1 MENINTV
8 WAKTAELNGRIH
20 CLLRLSTYEK
30 YDDLSG
36 LDINYQD
43 KEQLFLLD
51 ELRDIM
57 DKLSDVEDRI
67 SYLSLPIKKV
77 SQLRLN
83 ESGRYETLHG
93 HYYT

>member
-8 WAKTAELNGRIH
+8 WAKTAELNGTIRS
-20 CLLRLSTYEK
+20 LLRLSTYEK

-36 LDINYQD
+36 LDIDYQD

-57 DKLSDVEDRI
+57 DDGEKIFR
-67 SYLSLPIKKV
+67 
-77 SQLRLN
+77 
-83 ESGRYETLHG
+83 
-93 HYYT
+93 